1 MLKYLQSYDTKLQTQ
16 IQQLI
21 DNETL
26 GKYLLS
32 KYTKVHSHA
41 SDKALYGYVM
51 VLKNNFMKGASPV
64 AKVMYDTKIRD
75 VNAALGTHTYV
86 SRVQGGKLKAKH
98 EIRIAHI
105 FKQMPE
111 SFLKMIVVHELA
123 HLKIKDH
130 NKAFYKLCTHM
141 EPEYHQLE
149 FDLRVYLT
157 YKECFG
163 KLWS

>member
-1 MLKYLQSYDTKLQTQ
+1 MLKYLQFYDKKLQAQ
-16 IQQLI
+16 VQELI
-21 DNETL
+21 DNDKL

-32 KYTKVHSHA
+32 KYTEVHCHS

-51 VLKNNFMKGASPV
+51 ELKNSSMKGGAPV
-64 AKVMYDTKIRD
+64 FKVMYDTKIQD

-111 SFLKMIVVHELA
+111 PFLKMIVTHELA
-123 HLKIKDH
+123 HLKITEH
-130 NKAFYKLCTHM
+130 NKAFYKLCNHI

-149 FDLRVYLT
+149 FDLRIYLT
-157 YKECFG
+157 YKERFG
-163 KLWS
+163 SLW